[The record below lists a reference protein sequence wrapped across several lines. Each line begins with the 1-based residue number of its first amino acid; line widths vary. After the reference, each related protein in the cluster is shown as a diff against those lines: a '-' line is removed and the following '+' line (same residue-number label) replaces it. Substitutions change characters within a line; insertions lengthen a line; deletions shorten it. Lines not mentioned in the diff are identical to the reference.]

1 MCCSNN
7 SRCDNF
13 NLIKVDN
20 YHICLSCNTIF
31 KKNKKTL
38 INCCKNQ
45 IIKNHTNIP
54 FCINCH
60 RFVYS

>member
-13 NLIKVDN
+13 NLIKIDN

-31 KKNKKTL
+31 KKDKKIL
-38 INCCKNQ
+38 INCCKKQ
-45 IIKNHTNIP
+45 IINHTNIP
-54 FCINCH
+54 YCKNCH

>member
-1 MCCSNN
+1 MCCSNI

-13 NLIKVDN
+13 DLIKVDN

-31 KKNKKTL
+31 KKNKKFL
-38 INCCKNQ
+38 INCYKKQ
-45 IIKNHTNIP
+45 LINHQTNLP
-54 FCINCH
+54 YCINCH

>member
-1 MCCSNN
+1 MYCSNN

-13 NLIKVDN
+13 NSIKVDN
-20 YHICLSCNTIF
+20 YHICLSCNNIF

-45 IIKNHTNIP
+45 KIKYHTNIP

>member
-1 MCCSNN
+1 MYCSNIY
-7 SRCDNF
+7 RCDNF
-13 NLIKVDN
+13 NLIKIDN

-31 KKNKKTL
+31 KKDKNIL
-38 INCCKNQ
+38 INCCKKQKVNFQ
-45 IIKNHTNIP
+45 TNIP